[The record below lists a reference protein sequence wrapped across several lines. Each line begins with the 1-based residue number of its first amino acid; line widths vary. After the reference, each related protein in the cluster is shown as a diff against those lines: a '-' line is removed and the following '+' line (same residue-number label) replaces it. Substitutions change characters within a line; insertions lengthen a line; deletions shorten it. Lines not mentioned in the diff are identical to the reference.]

1 MDLLRPGSPAQVAE
15 LVERYAADEP
25 EVLRR
30 DFEASLCAA
39 YSDTEVREQLEAQGM
54 STVSVE
60 VVSDRHWI
68 AWGTAAL
75 A

>member
-1 MDLLRPGSPAQVAE
+1 MLPSAG
-15 LVERYAADEP
+15 EP

-39 YSDTEVREQLEAQGM
+39 YTPDEVREQLEVRDLGGL
-54 STVSVE
+54 SVE

-68 AWGTAAL
+68 AWGAL
-75 A
+75 PLA